1 MFLTKSD
8 KLPFHVLLLLLLKN
22 DSLNAHECCVSFE

>member
-8 KLPFHVLLLLLLKN
+8 KLPFHVLLLLLKN